1 MRDMFHERRSLLR
14 RSFMPRVSELLEI
27 EIVAGDAEVFNDVG
41 NDSAR
46 NISGVPCESNQA
58 IWPEGIGKVAVTSRR
73 PKVFATDFL
82 EPAFQLPAIP

>member
-1 MRDMFHERRSLLR
+1 
-14 RSFMPRVSELLEI
+14 MPRVSELLEI

-58 IWPEGIGKVAVTSRR
+58 IWPEGIGKVAKVSRS
-73 PKVFATDFL
+73 
-82 EPAFQLPAIP
+82 